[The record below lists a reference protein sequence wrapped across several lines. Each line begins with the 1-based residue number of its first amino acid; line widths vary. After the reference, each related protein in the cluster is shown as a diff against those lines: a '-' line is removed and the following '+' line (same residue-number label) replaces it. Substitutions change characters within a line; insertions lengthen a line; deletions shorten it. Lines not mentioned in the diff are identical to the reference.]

1 MIEIQIPYM
10 VFSIGKGLQLG
21 GRSQHRTTLCQK
33 LTLGIYRLKNAKTE
47 IYYLQRTTLWWR
59 EKGPVYLVL

>member
-10 VFSIGKGLQLG
+10 VFSTGKGLQLG